1 MDETHWVSNQKING
15 IFNLI
20 SKKQIP
26 YDMAKQNVQK
36 KIEADKNAKAKYE
49 KANKIATDKQKSR
62 IDSQNQR
69 KRKMNQGYN
78 NNNSKQ
84 QKRDN

>member
-1 MDETHWVSNQKING
+1 
-15 IFNLI
+15 
-20 SKKQIP
+20 
-26 YDMAKQNVQK
+26 MAKQNVQK